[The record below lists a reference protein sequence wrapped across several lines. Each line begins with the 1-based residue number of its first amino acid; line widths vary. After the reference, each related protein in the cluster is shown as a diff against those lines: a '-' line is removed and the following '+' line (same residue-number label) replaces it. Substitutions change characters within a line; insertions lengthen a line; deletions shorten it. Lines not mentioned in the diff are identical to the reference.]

1 MSRYRIYIIF
11 SAIVSAGLLAV
22 LLISLG
28 HYPIMMVN
36 GDFISAGHFLREYRA
51 ASRYYGNFLQ
61 TYESAAKG
69 EEKLSERD
77 IQLIVLDGLVEKSLI
92 SSGAKK
98 AVGNDLSGLVSKK
111 LQGIVGDQKLESM
124 AASLYGLSGGE
135 FTRDVLVPQAERE
148 ILAGRLFLNGENI
161 NDWLLG
167 ARNSASVITFSS
179 GFSWNGTFVE
189 IAGES
194 E

>member
-11 SAIVSAGLLAV
+11 SAIIFAGLLAV

-28 HYPIMMVN
+28 YYPIMVVN

-61 TYESAAKG
+61 TYESAVKDG
-69 EEKLSERD
+69 EKLGERD

-92 SSGAKK
+92 SRGAKK
-98 AVGNDLSGLVSKK
+98 VTGNDLNDLVSKK
-111 LQGIVGDQKLESM
+111 LQGIIGDQKLESM

-135 FTRDVLVPQAERE
+135 FARDVLVPQAERE

-161 NDWLLG
+161 DGWLLD
-167 ARNSASVITFSS
+167 ARGSASVITFSP
-179 GFSWNGTFVE
+179 GFSWNGKFVE
-189 IAGES
+189 AVEG
-194 E
+194 